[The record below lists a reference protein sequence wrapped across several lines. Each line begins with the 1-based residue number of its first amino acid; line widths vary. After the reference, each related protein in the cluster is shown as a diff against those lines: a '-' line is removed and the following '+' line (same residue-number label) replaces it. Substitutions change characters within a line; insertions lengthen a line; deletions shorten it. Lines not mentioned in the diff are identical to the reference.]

1 MRVGPVLRDDSS
13 VPADECVGLHDE
25 DCPSVTPEC
34 SGERAEQHA
43 VGRFE
48 PGPRHLTVQHGE
60 LMAEHEDLGVFGA
73 VASTAKHEEIQHQA
87 DKTVETAS
95 HAAIL
100 SALRGSDHDPRTPA
114 QHARTDFRH
123 PQAGPSEILLLS
135 DEGVSCGFAGS
146 E

>member
-1 MRVGPVLRDDSS
+1 
-13 VPADECVGLHDE
+13 
-25 DCPSVTPEC
+25 
-34 SGERAEQHA
+34 
-43 VGRFE
+43 
-48 PGPRHLTVQHGE
+48 
-60 LMAEHEDLGVFGA
+60 MAEHEDLGVFGA

-123 PQAGPSEILLLS
+123 PQAGAIVMFQLQGGMILSLYPRTELAKDANIAFGPPKTGEFSIGQAVASKEDVDALLAQAQA
-135 DEGVSCGFAGS
+135 AGQP
-146 E
+146 